1 MNLKQASLIVFSG
14 ILAFSCIED
23 DMPQNE
29 VINTPSTYVFERDG
43 ASTVNFQGQ
52 TDRLNMLSEVKSY
65 LVTGD
70 QGQAL
75 SLQKL
80 LDMYSNTNSPFSS
93 QELNQA
99 TTKQLENKTNAAQI
113 DFFRGLMANAAE
125 VSEDVAANNT
135 AAAEGIAGRIER
147 GTTGNFVN
155 VNEKGWEF
163 TQLIEKGL
171 MGAVFYDQIFNSYLT
186 DAKIGDAVD
195 NENLVEGKNYTTMEH
210 HWDEAFGYWGV
221 PTDFPK
227 GDPVLTPEY
236 KRFWANYTNGRDGL
250 LNVNQPL
257 MDAYILGRAAIVAN
271 NHTVKK
277 EQVEVIIDLHELVS
291 AATAI
296 HYINDAMD
304 YLSSG
309 DQGNLFHSLSEAYT
323 FVSALQYSPRKKITQ
338 SDITVILTSDFGTD
352 GDFWKISNES
362 LQNAKD
368 KLTTAYPELKDHADV
383 L

>member
-1 MNLKQASLIVFSG
+1 MNIKQASFIAITG
-14 ILAFSCIED
+14 IMTFSCVED
-23 DMPQNE
+23 DVPQNE
-29 VINTPSTYVFERDG
+29 VLNPPSTYFFERDG
-43 ASTVNFQGQ
+43 LSTVDYQGQ
-52 TDRLNMLSEVKSY
+52 TDRLNMLSEMKSY

-70 QGQAL
+70 KGEAL
-75 SLQKL
+75 TLQKL
-80 LDMYSNTNSPFSS
+80 LDMYSNADSPFSD

-99 TTKQLENKTNAAQI
+99 TTKQLENKTNAAQVS
-113 DFFRGLMANAAE
+113 FFKGLMTKAAE
-125 VSEDVAANNT
+125 VSQDVAANNT
-135 AAAEGIAGRIER
+135 SATEGVAGRVER

-186 DAKIGDAVD
+186 DTKIGGSVD
-195 NENLVEGKNYTTMEH
+195 NETLVEGKNFTTMEH

-221 PTDFPK
+221 PTDFPT

-236 KRFWANYTNGRDGL
+236 KRFWANYTDSRDDL
-250 LNVNQPL
+250 MNVNQPL
-257 MDAYILGRAAIVAN
+257 MDAYILGRAAIVSD
-271 NHTVKK
+271 NHTVKN

-291 AATAI
+291 AATAV

-338 SDITVILTSDFGTD
+338 SDIMEILESDFGTD
-352 GDFWKISNES
+352 GDFWKVSNGG

-368 KLTTAYPELKDHADV
+368 KLTTAYPELNDHADA

>member
-1 MNLKQASLIVFSG
+1 MNFKQASFIAISG
-14 ILAFSCIED
+14 VMAFSCVED
-23 DMPQNE
+23 DAPRNE
-29 VINTPSTYVFERDG
+29 VINAPSTYVFERDG
-43 ASTVNFQGQ
+43 ASTVDYQGQ
-52 TDRLNMLSEVKSY
+52 TDRLNMLSEMKSY

-70 QGQAL
+70 KGQAL

-80 LDMYSNTNSPFSS
+80 LDIYANANSPFSS
-93 QELNQA
+93 QDLNQA

-113 DFFRGLMANAAE
+113 DLFKGLMAKAAE
-125 VSEDVAANNT
+125 VSQDVSANNT
-135 AAAEGIAGRIER
+135 SAAEGIAGRVER
-147 GTTGNFVN
+147 GTTGNYVN

-171 MGAVFYDQIFNSYLT
+171 LGAVFYDQIFNSYLT

-236 KRFWANYTNGRDGL
+236 KRFWANYTDGRDGL

-271 NHTVKK
+271 DHTVKK
-277 EQVEVIIDLHELVS
+277 DQVKVIIDLHELVS
-291 AATAI
+291 AATAV

-304 YLSSG
+304 YLSSD
-309 DQGNLFHSLSEAYT
+309 DQGNLFHSMSEAYA
-323 FVSALQYSPRKKITQ
+323 FISALQYSPSKKITQ
-338 SDITVILTSDFGTD
+338 SNIIEILTSDFGTD
-352 GDFWKISNES
+352 GDFWKVSNES

-368 KLTTAYPELKDHADV
+368 KLTTAYPELKDHANA

>member
-1 MNLKQASLIVFSG
+1 MNLKQASLMAISG
-14 ILAFSCIED
+14 MMAFSCIED
-23 DMPQNE
+23 EIPQEE
-29 VINTPSTYVFERDG
+29 VINAPSTYVFERDG
-43 ASTVNFQGQ
+43 TSTVNFQGQ
-52 TDRLNMLSEVKSY
+52 TDRLNMLSEMKSY
-65 LVTGD
+65 LATGD
-70 QGQAL
+70 KGQTL

-80 LDMYSNTNSPFSS
+80 LDMYSNTNSPFAS

-113 DFFRGLMANAAE
+113 EFFKGLMTKAAD

-186 DAKIGDAVD
+186 DAKIGDDVD
-195 NENLVEGKNYTTMEH
+195 NANLVDGKNYTTMEH

-227 GDPVLTPEY
+227 GDPVLTPEQ
-236 KRFWANYTNGRDGL
+236 KRFWANYTNGRDAL

-257 MDAYILGRAAIVAN
+257 MDAYILGRAAILADE
-271 NHTVKK
+271 HDVKK
-277 EQVEVIIDLHELVS
+277 EQVVKIIELHELVS
-291 AATAI
+291 AATAV
-296 HYINDAMD
+296 HYINDTMD

-323 FVSALQYSPRKKITQ
+323 FVSALQYSPRKKITL
-338 SDITVILTSDFGTD
+338 SEITSILTSDFGSD
-352 GDFWKISNES
+352 GDFWKVSS
-362 LQNAKD
+362 GGLQNAKD
-368 KLTTAYPELKDHADV
+368 KLIAAYPELKNHANA

>member
-1 MNLKQASLIVFSG
+1 MNLKQASLIVCSG

-29 VINTPSTYVFERDG
+29 VINAPATYVFERDG
-43 ASTVNFQGQ
+43 ASTVNYQGQ

-113 DFFRGLMANAAE
+113 DFFKGLMANAVE
-125 VSEDVAANNT
+125 VSEDVAANST
-135 AAAEGIAGRIER
+135 AAGEGIAGRIER
-147 GTTGNFVN
+147 GNTGNFVN

-271 NHTVKK
+271 DHTVKK

-291 AATAI
+291 AATAV

-323 FVSALQYSPRKKITQ
+323 FVSALQFSPRKKITQ
-338 SDITVILTSDFGTD
+338 SDITEILTSDFGTD

-362 LQNAKD
+362 LQNAKN
-368 KLTTAYPELKDHADV
+368 KLTTGYPELDDHADV

>member
-1 MNLKQASLIVFSG
+1 MNFKQASFIAISG
-14 ILAFSCIED
+14 IMAFSCVED
-23 DMPQNE
+23 DAPRNE
-29 VINTPSTYVFERDG
+29 VINAPSTYVFERNG
-43 ASTVNFQGQ
+43 ASTVDYQGQ
-52 TDRLNMLSEVKSY
+52 TDRLNMLSEIKNY
-65 LVTGD
+65 LITGD
-70 QGQAL
+70 KGQAL
-75 SLQKL
+75 SIQKL

-93 QELNQA
+93 QQLNQA

-113 DFFRGLMANAAE
+113 GFFKGLMTQAAE
-125 VSEDVAANNT
+125 VSKDVAANKT

-186 DAKIGDAVD
+186 EAKIGDAVD
-195 NENLVEGKNYTTMEH
+195 NKNLVEGKNYTMMEH

-221 PTDFPK
+221 PIDFPK
-227 GDPVLTPEY
+227 GDPVLTPEF

-250 LNVNQPL
+250 LKVNQPL

-277 EQVEVIIDLHELVS
+277 DQVKVIIDLHELVS

-304 YLSSG
+304 FLSSG
-309 DQGNLFHSLSEAYT
+309 DKGNLFHSLSEASA
-323 FVSALQYSPRKKITQ
+323 FVSAFQYSPLKKINQ
-338 SDITVILTSDFGTD
+338 SIILEILTSDFGTD
-352 GDFWKISNES
+352 GNFWKVSNES
-362 LQNAKD
+362 LQNAKN
-368 KLTTAYPELKDHADV
+368 KLTTAYPELKIHANA

>member
-1 MNLKQASLIVFSG
+1 MNLKQASLIVCSG

-23 DMPQNE
+23 DIPQNE
-29 VINTPSTYVFERDG
+29 VINAPATYVFERDG
-43 ASTVNFQGQ
+43 ASTVNYQGQ

-99 TTKQLENKTNAAQI
+99 TTKQLENKTNAAQV
-113 DFFRGLMANAAE
+113 DFFKGLMANAAE
-125 VSEDVAANNT
+125 VSEDVAANST
-135 AAAEGIAGRIER
+135 AAGEGIAGRIER
-147 GTTGNFVN
+147 GNTGNFVN

-195 NENLVEGKNYTTMEH
+195 NDNLVEGKNYTTMEH

-271 NHTVKK
+271 DHTVKK

-291 AATAI
+291 AATAV

-323 FVSALQYSPRKKITQ
+323 FVSALQFSPRKKITQ
-338 SDITVILTSDFGTD
+338 SDITEILTSDFGTD

-362 LQNAKD
+362 LQNAKN
-368 KLTTAYPELKDHADV
+368 KLTTAYPELNDHADV

>member
-1 MNLKQASLIVFSG
+1 MNLKQASLIVCSG

-23 DMPQNE
+23 DIPQNE
-29 VINTPSTYVFERDG
+29 VINAPATYVFERDG
-43 ASTVNFQGQ
+43 ASTVNYQGQ

-113 DFFRGLMANAAE
+113 DFFKGLMANAAE
-125 VSEDVAANNT
+125 VSEDVAANST
-135 AAAEGIAGRIER
+135 AAGEGIAGRIER
-147 GTTGNFVN
+147 GNTGNFVN

-195 NENLVEGKNYTTMEH
+195 NDNLVEGKNYTTMEH

-271 NHTVKK
+271 DHTVKK

-291 AATAI
+291 AATAV

-323 FVSALQYSPRKKITQ
+323 FVSALQFSPRKKITQ
-338 SDITVILTSDFGTD
+338 SDITEILTSDFGTD

-362 LQNAKD
+362 LQNAKN
-368 KLTTAYPELKDHADV
+368 KLTTAYPELNDHADV

>member
-1 MNLKQASLIVFSG
+1 MKFKQASLIAISG
-14 ILAFSCIED
+14 IMAFSCIEEGSP
-23 DMPQNE
+23 MNE
-29 VINTPSTYVFERDG
+29 VINAPSTYVFERDG
-43 ASTVNFQGQ
+43 ASTVNYQGQ
-52 TDRLNMLSEVKSY
+52 TDRLNMLSEMKSY

-70 QGQAL
+70 KGQAL

-80 LDMYSNTNSPFSS
+80 LDMYSNTNAPYSN

-99 TTKQLENKTNAAQI
+99 TTKQLENKTNAAQVGY
-113 DFFRGLMANAAE
+113 FKSLMAKASE
-125 VSEDVAANNT
+125 VSQDVAANNT
-135 AAAEGIAGRIER
+135 SAAEGVAGRIQR
-147 GTTGNFVN
+147 GNTGNFVN

-171 MGAVFYDQIFNSYLT
+171 MGAVFYDQIFNTYLA
-186 DAKIGDAVD
+186 DAKIGEAVD
-195 NENLVEGKNYTTMEH
+195 NKNLVEGKNYTALEH

-271 NHTVKK
+271 DHTVKK

-291 AATAI
+291 AATAV

-323 FVSALQYSPRKKITQ
+323 FVRALQYSPRKKITQ
-338 SDITVILTSDFGTD
+338 SDIMEILTSDFGTD
-352 GDFWKISNES
+352 GDFWKVSIES

-368 KLTTAYPELKDHADV
+368 KLTTAYPELKAHANA

>member
-1 MNLKQASLIVFSG
+1 MNFKQASFIAISG
-14 ILAFSCIED
+14 VMAFSCVED
-23 DMPQNE
+23 DAPRNE
-29 VINTPSTYVFERDG
+29 VINAPSTYVFERDG
-43 ASTVNFQGQ
+43 ASTVDYQGQ
-52 TDRLNMLSEVKSY
+52 KDRLNMLSEMKSY

-70 QGQAL
+70 KGQAL

-80 LDMYSNTNSPFSS
+80 LDIYANANSPFSS
-93 QELNQA
+93 QDLNQA

-113 DFFRGLMANAAE
+113 DLFKGLMAKAAE
-125 VSEDVAANNT
+125 VSQDVSANNT
-135 AAAEGIAGRIER
+135 SAAEGIAGRVER
-147 GTTGNFVN
+147 GTTGNYVN

-171 MGAVFYDQIFNSYLT
+171 LGAVFYDQIFNSYLT

-236 KRFWANYTNGRDGL
+236 KRFWANYTDGRDGL

-271 NHTVKK
+271 DHTVKK
-277 EQVEVIIDLHELVS
+277 DQVKVIIDLHELVS
-291 AATAI
+291 AATAV

-304 YLSSG
+304 YLSSD
-309 DQGNLFHSLSEAYT
+309 DQGNLFHSMSEAYA
-323 FVSALQYSPRKKITQ
+323 FISALQYSPSKKITQ
-338 SDITVILTSDFGTD
+338 SNIIEILTSDFGTD
-352 GDFWKISNES
+352 GDFWKVSNES

-368 KLTTAYPELKDHADV
+368 KLTTAYPELKDHANA